1 MKRVRTV
8 TSGDEQLLQQIHR
21 RNRVVLA
28 VLLLLSLPLQ
38 NQGVTLGV
46 AAGGLVAIG
55 AFYWMGR
62 TLRQTLRETDGGAAR
77 RYQIRYVLRLVAL
90 AALLFLLVAVVRI
103 DPIGLVVGLS
113 VVIISIFWSVIQ
125 RSF

>member
-1 MKRVRTV
+1 MKKARTV
-8 TSGDEQLLQQIHR
+8 TRGDEQLLQQIHR
-21 RNRVVLA
+21 RNRVVLGL
-28 VLLLLSLPLQ
+28 LLLLSLPLQ

-46 AAGGLVAIG
+46 AAGGAVAIG

-77 RYQIRYVLRLVAL
+77 RYQMRYVLRLVAL
-90 AALLFLLVAVVRI
+90 AAVLFVLVAVVRV
-103 DPIGLVVGLS
+103 DPIGLTVGLS
-113 VVIISIFWSVIQ
+113 VVIISILWSIIQ